1 MKFSSAA
8 QLALAVFLF
17 SSSASF
23 AEDDQSNSDTT
34 VVKTATI
41 SALRI
46 PTPEDRVS
54 GNVHR
59 LGTEA
64 LQNGKSPDLE
74 DALNSL
80 PGVRMET
87 RGFGG
92 SRRLQIRSS
101 GIRAPFAVRNVHML
115 MDGFVLTN
123 ASGVSPLDT
132 WNPQWMAEL
141 EVLKGPVGAIYGS
154 GYGGVLLGH
163 SLHRYRPANASRL
176 RGYSRIATNGSN
188 NGLNLSEMSSE
199 SGFQWQSVVDSTEW
213 TLRGFWS
220 ETPGGRIHESNDR
233 RQVEV
238 HRRKS
243 DDQGRFN
250 HLWLG
255 WMDASWD
262 LPGSLNAADAENS
275 PGQSPGGTYDAH
287 VDRMRTWLGY
297 SSVRNQSEKQSGLW
311 VYLQHSDKEN
321 PFGTSAFFNGYKD
334 ESEQFTSVRWWAAKS
349 KLLGNNFKLTWD
361 QTAILRAERLSLRET
376 DLPPSTETY
385 RYNIESITTNAW
397 ASTGGR
403 LENDNWQLDVQIAL
417 EWMQR
422 STEGEGKGKG
432 DGTLDENIY
441 RPIVENYAHLTALP
455 YFGLSRK
462 LRNYGRVF
470 LQYGKA
476 ASHPT
481 TFEIVNP
488 DTYTALNLSPEK
500 ANAIELGWKGEIPV
514 ESNFIAYTL
523 QGYQQLVSDAIASVP
538 GANDGVYVDNIKGLK
553 MTGIEAL
560 LHTNLNLANQHTL
573 QCQAQASLNRH
584 SFEQVAETLPGTPLH
599 ASSFLVAYA
608 TKKWTLSAMH
618 YWNDLMPL
626 HNSKNDWSNAHQRL
640 DAWLS
645 LQSKANVWQFGI
657 RNVLNAQYS
666 SWFQTN
672 AFGGRYFNPAPGRL
686 IWLSWKWQIN

>member
-1 MKFSSAA
+1 MKFFSVA
-8 QLALAVFLF
+8 QLALAAFLF
-17 SSSASF
+17 SSSATI
-23 AEDDQSNSDTT
+23 AGDEQSNSDTT
-34 VVKTATI
+34 VVETATI

-59 LGTEA
+59 LNAEA

-123 ASGVSPLDT
+123 ASGISPLDT

-154 GYGGVLLGH
+154 GYGGVLLGQ
-163 SLHRYRPANASRL
+163 SLHRYSSANASQL
-176 RGYSRIATNGSN
+176 KGYSRIASNGSN
-188 NGLNLSEMSSE
+188 SGVSLSEMSSE
-199 SGFQWQSVVDSTEW
+199 SGFQWQSVADSIEW
-213 TLRGFWS
+213 TMRGFWS
-220 ETPGGRIHESNDR
+220 ETPGGRLHESNGR
-233 RQVEV
+233 KQVEV
-238 HRRKS
+238 HRRKAN
-243 DDQGRFN
+243 DRARFT

-262 LPGSLNAADAENS
+262 LPGSLNASDAANS
-275 PGQSPGGTYDAH
+275 PAQSPGGTYDAH
-287 VDRMRTWLGY
+287 VDRMRSWLGY
-297 SSVRNQSEKQSGLW
+297 SSVRKQSDKQSGLW

-334 ESEQFTSVRWWAAKS
+334 ESEQFSSVRWWTAKS
-349 KLLGNNFKLTWD
+349 KSLGNDFKLTWD
-361 QTAILRAERLSLRET
+361 KTAILRAERLSLKET
-376 DLPPSTETY
+376 DLPTSTDTY

-397 ASTGGR
+397 ASSGGR
-403 LENDNWQLDVQIAL
+403 LENDNWQFDVQIAL
-417 EWMQR
+417 KWMQR
-422 STEGEGKGKG
+422 STEGEGSGNG
-432 DGTLDENIY
+432 SIDENDY
-441 RPIVENYAHLTALP
+441 LPIVENYAHLTALP

-462 LRNYGRVF
+462 LNDYGRVF

-481 TFEIVNP
+481 TFELVDP
-488 DTYTALNLSPEK
+488 DNYTALNLSPER
-500 ANAIELGWKGEIPV
+500 ANAIELGWKGEIPAAN
-514 ESNFIAYTL
+514 SFITYSL
-523 QGYQQLVSDAIASVP
+523 QAYQQLVSDAIASVP
-538 GANDGVYVDNIKGLK
+538 AANDGVYVDNIEGLK
-553 MTGIEAL
+553 MTGIEAFFQ
-560 LHTNLNLANQHTL
+560 TNLNLANQHTL
-573 QCQAQASLNRH
+573 HLQTQASLNRH

-608 TKKWTLSAMH
+608 AKKWTISAMH
-618 YWNDLMPL
+618 YWNDQMPL
-626 HNSKNDWSNAHQRL
+626 HNSKDDWSNAHQRL

-645 LQSKANVWQFGI
+645 LQSRANVWQFGV